1 MSLYRNPARR
11 SPASRR
17 TVRTMSALTVSAG
30 LVLGLAACSDD
41 SDDSGDDEVP
51 EESYEVDTPFESYFD
66 DTADSAMLADAVTI
80 PEGLELYK
88 SSGMGPEALNDDADD
103 DDPMAFVDPA
113 LLVDGD
119 LPDGMSVTE
128 AQGLQVLSI
137 LRTMLQERGLDVQD
151 VASMRVF
158 VVGEDGEDPDFAGWN
173 RAYSQYF
180 ANTDLRTG
188 EPEQIARGTSDETSD
203 PQVIN
208 PTRPT
213 RYAIGVVKLPV
224 DGWLVEVEVDAVY
237 DPDDVEGDTDDE

>member
-1 MSLYRNPARR
+1 MSMKPVT
-11 SPASRR
+11 R
-17 TVRTMSALTVSAG
+17 TLAAATLSAA
-30 LVLGLAACSDD
+30 LVLGLTACSDD
-41 SDDSGDDEVP
+41 SDGSDDDTTATEVDTIFDSYYDESGDD
-51 EESYEVDTPFESYFD
+51 
-66 DTADSAMLADAVTI
+66 AMLADGVTI
-80 PEGLELYK
+80 PEGSGLYK
-88 SSGMGPEALNDDADD
+88 SSGMGPEALNDDADEND
-103 DDPMAFVDPA
+103 AMSFVDPA
-113 LLVDGD
+113 LLVDGE
-119 LPDGMSVTE
+119 LPDGMTVTE

-173 RAYSQYF
+173 KAYKQYF

-188 EPEQIARGTSDETSD
+188 EPQQLSRGTSEETSD
-203 PQVIN
+203 PLVIN

-237 DPDDVEGDTDDE
+237 DQEDVG